1 MSDKKTNPPQR
12 SWTLVHFLPG
22 DFKGFRLVNL
32 NAQPYPAGA
41 FGVGD
46 PRRTASLTSPAIPAH
61 FPFDQLLLSASV
73 GGAAF
78 GAEAS
83 VRTAAGWSPWF
94 NWGRFTPGKAASAP
108 VKENRFGKVD
118 TDILKLVKKAT
129 AFRYRLKLEPSA
141 KAAVVRSAAVCY
153 TDSTLPC
160 PPEGRRAPGAAL
172 KLALPRYSQMAQRVP
187 QARDIC
193 SPVSLS
199 MVLAGLGA
207 KAGPLDTA
215 AAVRDHGAQLYGNW
229 FFNTAYAGSR
239 GFHAVLAR
247 LNSLEEARGFIQ
259 AGVPV
264 IASLTFGPGELKNS
278 PIKQTRG
285 HLMVITGFTAKGDVI
300 VHDPAAAVPA
310 AVERVY
316 DRAQFARAWLANKYG
331 LAYIVAKDLGA
342 FLAVKEKVT
351 ELYSTPPAG
360 TKDRK
365 KYIES
370 QLVYNERVE
379 LTEISGR
386 WARVRAVEQQ
396 SLKAD
401 GKNLAP
407 YVGWLEA
414 DHIAFCPPPDHA
426 VIVRSKTAR
435 AAGPEF
441 SLGVKLRHS
450 GGLHAR
456 HLNPLPG
463 RAPAAWLRR
472 KVLATARLFLG
483 DKYYWG
489 GRSAWGVDCS
499 GLVNIAFRAWGLD
512 LPRNA
517 GDQLAA
523 SKPVKRAALKPGDL
537 IFSAA
542 ADRPAA
548 ITHVMLYSG
557 GGRLIEATGDTDSVR
572 EVSFRTKFGV
582 SFAGAEHG
590 MTAGGKKIYFG
601 RVID

>member
-1 MSDKKTNPPQR
+1 MSDKKKNPPQR

-22 DFKGFRLVNL
+22 DFKGFRAANL
-32 NAQPYPAGA
+32 AEQSYPAAAWRVKSAGKA
-41 FGVGD
+41 A
-46 PRRTASLTSPAIPAH
+46 TLTSPAIPAH

-73 GGAAF
+73 SGAAF

-94 NWGRFTPGKAASAP
+94 AWGEFAPGKAASAP
-108 VKENRFGKVD
+108 VKENKFGKVD

-129 AFRYRLKLEPSA
+129 AFRYRLTLRPSA
-141 KAAVVRSAAVCY
+141 KPAGIRSAAVSY
-153 TDSTLPC
+153 TDSTLPYA
-160 PPEGRRAPGAAL
+160 PEGRPAPGAAL

-215 AAVRDHGAQLYGNW
+215 AAVRDHGANIYGNW

-300 VHDPAAAVPA
+300 THDPAAAAPD

-316 DRAQFARAWLANKYG
+316 NRQQFARAWLGNKYG

-342 FLAVKEKVT
+342 FLAVKEQVT
-351 ELYSTPPAG
+351 ELYSVPPAG

-379 LTEISGR
+379 LIEIAGR

-401 GKNLAP
+401 GKNLSP

-414 DHIAFCPPPDHA
+414 GHIAFCPPPDHA

-435 AAGPEF
+435 AAGPEL
-441 SLGVKLRHS
+441 SLGVKLRHP

-523 SKPVKRAALKPGDL
+523 SKPVKRGALKPGDL

-542 ADRPAA
+542 ADKPAA

-557 GGRLIEATGDTDSVR
+557 GGRLIEATGDTNSVR

-582 SFAGAEHG
+582 PFARAEHG
-590 MTAGGKKIYFG
+590 MTAGGKLVYFG
-601 RVID
+601 KVLP

>member
-1 MSDKKTNPPQR
+1 MSDKKNDTPQR
-12 SWTLVHFLPG
+12 SWTLAHFLPG
-22 DFKGFRLVNL
+22 DFKGFRTTNL
-32 NAQPYPAGA
+32 AAQPYPAAAWRVKSPGRPA
-41 FGVGD
+41 
-46 PRRTASLTSPAIPAH
+46 TLTSPVIPAN

-73 GGAAF
+73 SGAAF

-94 NWGRFTPGKAASAP
+94 AWGRFTPGKAASAP
-108 VKENRFGKVD
+108 VKENKFGKVD
-118 TDILKLVKKAT
+118 TDTLKLVKKAA
-129 AFRYRLKLEPSA
+129 AFRYRLTLEPA
-141 KAAVVRSAAVCY
+141 ARAAVIRSASVSY
-153 TDSTLPC
+153 TDSTLPYL
-160 PPEGRRAPGAAL
+160 PEGRRAPGAAL

-215 AAVRDHGAQLYGNW
+215 VAVRDHGANIYGNW

-285 HLMVITGFTAKGDVI
+285 HLMVITGFNAKGDVI
-300 VHDPAAAVPA
+300 THDPAAAKPA
-310 AVERVY
+310 DVERVY
-316 DRAQFARAWLANKYG
+316 GRAQFARAWLGNKYG
-331 LAYIVAKDLGA
+331 LSYIVARDLGA
-342 FLAVKEKVT
+342 FLAVKEQVT
-351 ELYSTPPAG
+351 ELYCVPPAS

-370 QLVYNERVE
+370 QLVFNERVE
-379 LTEISGR
+379 LIEIAGR

-401 GKNLAP
+401 ANKLSP

-414 DHIAFCPPPDHA
+414 GHIAFCPPPDHA

-435 AAGPEF
+435 AAGTEL
-441 SLGVKLRHS
+441 SLGVKLRHA

-499 GLVNIAFRAWGLD
+499 GLVNLAFRAWGLD

-523 SKPVKRAALKPGDL
+523 SRPVNRSALKPGDL
-537 IFSAA
+537 IFSADA
-542 ADRPAA
+542 AKPAA
-548 ITHVMLYSG
+548 ITHVMLYAG
-557 GGRLIEATGDTDSVR
+557 KGRLIEATGDTNSVR
-572 EVSFRTKFGV
+572 EVSFRAKFGAP
-582 SFAGAEHG
+582 FAGSGPAI
-590 MTAGGKKIYFG
+590 TAGGKRIYFG
-601 RVID
+601 RVIK